1 MRLAGAAH
9 ALDATTALDELLEHR
24 QLTACPGDSRCTGA
38 VHLTNLGY
46 ADVVLA
52 LGRDED
58 PAGADLI
65 EHLRPHDALLL
76 PGLDAPLLETL
87 TALKLRGVNVAIV
100 STKLAVTIREIF
112 QYNHADDLLDLIVG
126 GRDVKRNKPDPEGLH
141 LAMTKLG
148 LKPEL
153 VLFCGDTV
161 IDAQAAKS
169 AGVDC
174 CAVLN
179 GTTPGEAFDGYPHV
193 HIAQDLWDVKK
204 WLGV

>member
-1 MRLAGAAH
+1 M
-9 ALDATTALDELLEHR
+9 
-24 QLTACPGDSRCTGA
+24 
-38 VHLTNLGY
+38 
-46 ADVVLA
+46 
-52 LGRDED
+52 
-58 PAGADLI
+58 
-65 EHLRPHDALLL
+65 
-76 PGLDAPLLETL
+76 
-87 TALKLRGVNVAIV
+87 AIV

-148 LKPEL
+148 LKPEQ

-169 AGVDC
+169 AGVDF